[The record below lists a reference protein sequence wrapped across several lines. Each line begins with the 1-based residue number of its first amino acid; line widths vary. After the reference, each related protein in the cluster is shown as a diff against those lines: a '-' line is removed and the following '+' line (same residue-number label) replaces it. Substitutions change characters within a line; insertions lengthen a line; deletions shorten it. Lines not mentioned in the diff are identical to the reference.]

1 MNIRLVKTKEMKRKM
16 DKNKIEKRLA
26 NVEFKEAEDS
36 KMVLEGYA
44 LVFGQETLIGDEE
57 HGFIES
63 IDRNALAN
71 TNLKDVP
78 MKYNH
83 NDSFLII
90 ARTRNNSLQLMVDE
104 IGLKVRAELI
114 DTESNKDIYK
124 MVKAGLLD
132 KMSFAF
138 TVSSQEIDRSGSIP
152 KRTITGIDRLY
163 DVSVVDLP
171 AYDQTSIA
179 IARSLALVDTELKAM
194 DMEKTKKKVEAL
206 KLKINIKTNY

>member
-1 MNIRLVKTKEMKRKM
+1 MDKTK
-16 DKNKIEKRLA
+16 IENRLA
-26 NVEFKEAEDS
+26 DVEFKESEDN

-44 LVFGQETLIGDEE
+44 LVFNQETLIGDEKN
-57 HGFIES
+57 GFIES

-71 TNLKDVP
+71 TNMKDVP

-124 MVKAGLLD
+124 MVQAGLLD

-138 TVSSQEIDRSGSIP
+138 TVSSQKIDRSGDIP

-171 AYDQTSIA
+171 AYDQTSIV
-179 IARSLALVDTELKAM
+179 IGRSLALVDTELKAM
-194 DMEKTKKKVEAL
+194 DMADQKAKAEIIRKR
-206 KLKINIKTNY
+206 IHIKTIY

>member
-1 MNIRLVKTKEMKRKM
+1 MKEEMKM
-16 DKNKIEKRLA
+16 DKTKIENRLA
-26 NVEFKEAEDS
+26 DVEFKESEDN

-44 LVFGQETLIGDEE
+44 LVFNQETLIGDEE
-57 HGFIES
+57 NGFIES

-71 TNLKDVP
+71 ANLKDVP
-78 MKYNH
+78 MKYIH

-90 ARTRNNSLQLMVDE
+90 ARRRNNSLQLMVDE

-124 MVKAGLLD
+124 MVRAGLLD

-138 TVSSQEIDRSGSIP
+138 TVSSQKIDRSGSIP

-163 DVSVVDLP
+163 DVSDVDLP
-171 AYDQTSIA
+171 AYDQTSIVVG
-179 IARSLALVDTELKAM
+179 RSLALVDTELKAM
-194 DMEKTKKKVEAL
+194 DMEKAKKEAEIL
-206 KLKINIKTNY
+206 KLKIHIKTNY

>member
-1 MNIRLVKTKEMKRKM
+1 MDKTK
-16 DKNKIEKRLA
+16 IETRLA
-26 NVEFKEAEDS
+26 EIGLLENTEE

-44 LVFGQETLIGDEE
+44 MLFNQETLIGDEVK
-57 HGFIES
+57 GYIES
-63 IDRNALAN
+63 IDAHALDTAN
-71 TNLKDVP
+71 MKDVP

-90 ARTRNNSLQLMVDE
+90 ARTRNGSLKLIVDE

-138 TVSSQEIDRSGSIP
+138 TVKSQKFDRTGTVP
-152 KRTITGIDRLY
+152 KRVILEIDRLY
-163 DVSVVDLP
+163 DVSIVDIP
-171 AYDQTSIA
+171 AYDQTSIVA
-179 IARSLALVDTELKAM
+179 ARSLSLVDTELEAM
-194 DMEKTKKKVEAL
+194 DIAMQKQEAEL
-206 KLKINIKTNY
+206 IRKRIQIKTQI